1 MIPARINGSNIEEKL
16 ELLFRVTK
24 NARNVKI
31 GVYHGDVLIK
41 TIRKPRVAPSE
52 MEKILL
58 KKEELP
64 QNGEELIIG
73 LIEE

>member
-1 MIPARINGSNIEEKL
+1 M
-16 ELLFRVTK
+16 TK

-31 GVYHGDVLIK
+31 GVYHGETLVK
-41 TIRKPRVAPSE
+41 TFNKPRVAPSE

-58 KKEELP
+58 GKEEFP
-64 QNGEELIIG
+64 KNGEDLIIG